1 MSENGL
7 SRRSSGFD
15 EAAAQ
20 IQTHQKKQDEETQ
33 LERIWTELEN
43 SEEGAEIDPE
53 RFLRDMAVL
62 DELVPLP
69 DFDLSASWQEFRE
82 NHHELLEGLDPAD
95 QQSSAFASEEKPKRR
110 RSRKSIRVAVVVVLL
125 LAALAMASCGIIERI
140 LQAIADWS
148 EEVFHYEVTQEL
160 RTEVPE
166 PELPETEHYESLEE
180 ALEEYGIPTEYARI
194 HYPEGYCFHEARVSE
209 VANAIKIV
217 ASYIRDDE
225 EIVFTIWHYKDST
238 SLELNAAE
246 KLPPDA
252 EIYIQNGNEYYIL
265 VNSETTTITWISG
278 FEMYMVWGKL
288 SVEEV
293 NQMIDSLN

>member
-1 MSENGL
+1 MRGYG
-7 SRRSSGFD
+7 RSWK
-15 EAAAQ
+15 
-20 IQTHQKKQDEETQ
+20 TPK
-33 LERIWTELEN
+33 
-43 SEEGAEIDPE
+43 EGAEIDPE

-160 RTEVPE
+160 RTETRE
-166 PELPETEHYESLEE
+166 PEHTDKGHYDSMEE
-180 ALEEYGIPTEYARI
+180 ALDAYGVTTEHIGIKYPEEYSFEHI
-194 HYPEGYCFHEARVSE
+194 RVWEFPDSVKFME
-209 VANAIKIV
+209 TYVNESDAK
-217 ASYIRDDE
+217 
-225 EIVFTIWHYKDST
+225 EIIFTIWHYNDST

-246 KLPPDA
+246 KMPPDA
-252 EIYIQNGNEYYIL
+252 EIYIRNGNEYYIL

-288 SVEEV
+288 SVEEA